1 MCFVWHLERYVSN
14 ITSVTVE
21 ILFTNLK
28 SRDSSNRSHQ
38 KSYVTRA
45 YPNLMRSSLF
55 WDVTQRRLAVTDVS
69 WQHIGPILKGKY
81 RICAALES
89 QTFEDLVLHH
99 GETLKTR
106 IHQFVFVT
114 YRGFHTCYMP
124 HQLNPPYPDN
134 SNTISWAVHTL
145 RSLGSRSFFQFPVS
159 FSLSENTLCNRNL
172 APLSHSVITKCKRKL
187 RRANQ
192 HPTPPTS
199 ISF

>member
-1 MCFVWHLERYVSN
+1 VWHLERDVSN

-21 ILFTNLK
+21 ILFKNLK

-55 WDVTQRRLAVTDVS
+55 WYVTQRRLAVTDVS
-69 WQHIGPILKGKY
+69 GHIGPILKGKY

-89 QTFEDLVLHH
+89 QKFEELVLHR

-106 IHQFVFVT
+106 IPQFVFVT

-145 RSLGSRSFFQFPVS
+145 RSLGSRSFLQFPVS
-159 FSLSENTLCNRNL
+159 FSLRENTLCNRNL
-172 APLSHSVITKCKRKL
+172 ALLSHSVITKCKREP
-187 RRANQ
+187 RRVNQ

-199 ISF
+199 ISS